1 LHNTA
6 VTHTEHVDV
15 RVQTVDYPKSSTES
29 RSAQSAAAAPTPA
42 TGSSGVSKQ
51 LNKRLGSMALGTQ
64 GEVLESPLKKTRIE
78 LSNTQVNNLM
88 GD

>member
-1 LHNTA
+1 
-6 VTHTEHVDV
+6 
-15 RVQTVDYPKSSTES
+15 
-29 RSAQSAAAAPTPA
+29 
-42 TGSSGVSKQ
+42 
-51 LNKRLGSMALGTQ
+51 MALGTP